1 MKKYGYPSIVIIC
14 LFVPVLRWI
23 AAILFAGVMLSNAAT
38 DIKRW
43 HKKSSSSNTTV

>member
-23 AAILFAGVMLSNAAT
+23 AAILLAGVMLYNAVKDIRLGQVSN
-38 DIKRW
+38 
-43 HKKSSSSNTTV
+43 KKKT